1 MSDVVE
7 VNAPFSSVVR
17 FLARRVPS
25 SLCRSNV
32 MPATGVSASPS
43 PAVKVTS
50 KPPRNASSDTV
61 MRSVA
66 APQPY
71 PESVAV
77 ALLDV
82 VVTVPS
88 TPIVTSTSAAVR

>member
-1 MSDVVE
+1 MFDVAE
-7 VNAPFSSVVR
+7 ANTPFSSVVK

-25 SLCRSNV
+25 SLYRSNV
-32 MPATGVSASPS
+32 MPATGVSSS
-43 PAVKVTS
+43 PAVRVTS
-50 KPPRNASSDTV
+50 KLPRNASSDTV

-77 ALLDV
+77 AFLDV